1 MSQVRAR
8 DQVGGE
14 VNFKKLIVA
23 AMIALAVPAALT
35 ACTQPQGCGE
45 YEYDD
50 D

>member
-1 MSQVRAR
+1 MSPIRAH
-8 DQVGGE
+8 DQIGGE

-45 YEYDD
+45 YDD